1 MGSRFGTVQL
11 APRSST
17 HWYACLRALG
27 IRTRGL
33 YQTKHTFVS
42 LALTAGVNVHWL
54 EGQVGVSYLVLRKH
68 YGRYMTSE
76 GPDQLAKMVANA
88 TAHPPQAPTSD
99 FGTA

>member
-33 YQTKHTFVS
+33 YQTTNTFVS
-42 LALTAGVNVHWL
+42 LALTAGINVHCRW
-54 EGQVGVSYLVLRKH
+54 
-68 YGRYMTSE
+68 
-76 GPDQLAKMVANA
+76 A
-88 TAHPPQAPTSD
+88 
-99 FGTA
+99 